1 MYIYMNVHT
10 HLFTHIF
17 MHKRLCISM
26 HLCIHIYTY
35 LYVYIQTTR
44 NRSIHNV
51 GYSHMFFLL
60 TLRGGG
66 AKEKGSRKF
75 RGVVSGGSV
84 PVEM

>member
-1 MYIYMNVHT
+1 MHIY
-10 HLFTHIF
+10 
-17 MHKRLCISM
+17 LCISV
-26 HLCIHIYTY
+26 HVCIHIYICLY
-35 LYVYIQTTR
+35 LYIQITR
-44 NRSIHNV
+44 NRSIHNEV
-51 GYSHMFFLL
+51 YSHMFFLL